1 MHRSSRPF
9 RLRTLLAALSITLS
23 AAGVADDGPLSPEVI
38 YERMPLAARTVFQL
52 YASNPRGTSTGSAV
66 LVGPGLLA
74 TSCHVMGEATRAV
87 VIQTSEAVQV
97 DLVAADWRRDLCI
110 LKSDRIGTRAAPLMP
125 ASQVNKRDVV
135 FSVGFTAGRFAYD
148 VGEVKQLYAMGG
160 SRVLRGSA
168 AFAAG
173 ASGGGLFD
181 REGRLVGILTFYKL
195 SRDKSMFFAIPADW
209 VPQVL
214 AGGIQPHTSEQAPF
228 WAETGATLEPF
239 LQAVQ
244 FEHEGRWEA
253 MAQYCRLWLTDQ
265 PDSVEAR
272 EALEQALAHN
282 AGG

>member
-1 MHRSSRPF
+1 MNRSSRLFP
-9 RLRTLLAALSITLS
+9 LRTLIAALSIALS
-23 AAGVADDGPLSPEVI
+23 AAYAADDGSLSSDAL
-38 YERMPLAARTVFQL
+38 YERVPPAARTVFQL
-52 YASNPRGTSTGSAV
+52 YAGSPRGTSTGSAV
-66 LVGPGLLA
+66 MVGPGLLA
-74 TSCHVMGEATRAV
+74 TSCHVMGEATHAV
-87 VIQTSEAVQV
+87 VIQTGEAIQV

-110 LKSDRIGTRAAPLMP
+110 LKSDQIGTRAAPLMP

-135 FSVGFTAGRFAYD
+135 FSLGFTAGRFAYD

-195 SRDKSMFFAIPADW
+195 SGDKSMFFAIPADW

-214 AGGIQPHTSEQAPF
+214 AGGIQPRAEGQTPF
-228 WAETGATLEPF
+228 WAETGAMLEPF

-244 FEHEGRWEA
+244 FEHEGRWDA
-253 MAQYCRLWLTDQ
+253 LAQYCRLWLIDQ

-272 EALEQALAHN
+272 EALEQALVR
-282 AGG
+282 GGG

>member
-1 MHRSSRPF
+1 MTRSSRLHL
-9 RLRTLLAALSITLS
+9 LRALAAALSITLGAAAS
-23 AAGVADDGPLSPEVI
+23 AEDGPLPAGAL
-38 YERMPLAARTVFQL
+38 YERVPLAARTVFQL
-52 YASNPRGTSTGSAV
+52 YASSARGTSTGSAV
-66 LVGPGLLA
+66 VVGPGMLA
-74 TSCHVMGEATRAV
+74 TSCHVMGEATHAA
-87 VIQTSEAVQV
+87 VIQAGDAIQV

-110 LKSDRIGTRAAPLMP
+110 LKSDQIDTRAVPLMP
-125 ASQVNKRDVV
+125 ASQVHERDLV
-135 FSVGFTAGRFAYD
+135 FSVGYTAGRFAYA

-209 VPQVL
+209 VPEVL
-214 AGGIQPHTSEQAPF
+214 AGGIQPRAAGQAPF
-228 WAETGATLEPF
+228 WTETGPAIEPF

-253 MAQYCRLWLTDQ
+253 MAQYCRLWLIDQ

-272 EALEQALAHN
+272 EALEQALTRK